1 MKYGFL
7 NLRMAENQN
16 AAQADAE
23 RRFFQPPLHL
33 LVRRLF
39 PTSTCELVA
48 GKITDAL
55 TENFKVTQTFCGPE
69 IPPCSPSAR
78 RSCKELLIN
87 QGRVP
92 KSITASTVA
101 VSI

>member
-1 MKYGFL
+1 MSFRMKYGFL

-16 AAQADAE
+16 AAQANAE

-55 TENFKVTQTFCGPE
+55 TENFKVTQTLCGPE
-69 IPPCSPSAR
+69 IPPCSPLAR
-78 RSCKELLIN
+78 RSCKELVDLSWV
-87 QGRVP
+87 QF
-92 KSITASTVA
+92 
-101 VSI
+101 